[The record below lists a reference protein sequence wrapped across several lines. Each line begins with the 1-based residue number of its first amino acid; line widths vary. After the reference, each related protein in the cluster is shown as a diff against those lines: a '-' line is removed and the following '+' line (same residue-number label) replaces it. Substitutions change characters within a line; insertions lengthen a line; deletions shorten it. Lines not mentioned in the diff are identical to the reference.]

1 MAETTLTI
9 HSMTLMLLTMYNT
22 ISGESRLTNRRLFQT
37 FGKGVLKKMMNFQK
51 IGYSTREVAQILGCT
66 PTTVVSYIDKGKLEA
81 LKSENEK
88 KSQRKRIF
96 RITREQLAKYLNEN
110 KERYPKE
117 LVSQFVKEQIY
128 KDTDSWIPDN
138 AYKANDISE
147 LQGAF
152 KTESDILNPS
162 KFSIIIDDR
171 ICVGNISLK
180 TAHTIFNALIE
191 DESFSYNKT
200 ITLKKE

>member
-1 MAETTLTI
+1 
-9 HSMTLMLLTMYNT
+9 
-22 ISGESRLTNRRLFQT
+22 
-37 FGKGVLKKMMNFQK
+37 MMNFQK
-51 IGYSTREVAQILGCT
+51 TGYSTREVAQILGCT

-81 LKSENEK
+81 LKSENK
-88 KSQRKRIF
+88 KNPQRKRNF

-117 LVSQFVKEQIY
+117 IVSQFVKEEQTY
-128 KDTDSWIPDN
+128 KDTDSWIPND
-138 AYKANDISE
+138 AYKVNDISE

-152 KTESDILNPS
+152 KTESDVIKFS

-180 TAHTIFNALIE
+180 TAHAIFNALIE

-200 ITLKKE
+200 ITLKKEWL